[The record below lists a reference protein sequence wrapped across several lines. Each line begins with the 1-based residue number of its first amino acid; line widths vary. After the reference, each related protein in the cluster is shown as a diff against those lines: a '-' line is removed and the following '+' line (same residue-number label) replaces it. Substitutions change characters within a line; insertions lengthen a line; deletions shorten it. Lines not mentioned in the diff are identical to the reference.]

1 MGTFISFLFFTGLVG
16 LITFL
21 KTRRDKLS
29 TSKGYFL
36 AGNSLNGWVIA
47 GSLMLTNLSAANF
60 TGMTAN
66 VYKGN
71 LSPIAWTVT
80 VIPVLIYFC
89 AILLPTFLKGGFT
102 TIPEFLESRF
112 SKSTQRIVAVMF
124 LFSYILSGMPVALYG
139 GSIAIN
145 HLFDVPHA
153 FGLSD
158 EAAIWVVVW
167 FLGIIGSMYALFGG
181 LKGVAISDT
190 LNGIGLLIGG
200 ALVFFI
206 GVYQVGDQSF
216 VQGAKT
222 ILTKNTEILDA
233 VGDVTDNIPFSV
245 LFTGMLLHN
254 LFFWSTNQFIIQ
266 RTLGARSLKEGQKG
280 VMLAA
285 FFKVLNVFYIA
296 FPGIIAFHLYG
307 PSNFENPDFVYPTL
321 IRDIMPSVFVGFF
334 AAVIFG
340 TVLSTFNS
348 VLNSSVTI
356 FALDVYKPLFGKELD
371 DDEIIKRSRKIGLVM
386 AVATMTIA
394 PFIMYFPEGIFTF
407 MVKVDSLFGA
417 PILMALLLGYFSQKT
432 PAKIVNLCLTV
443 FIAVYGTL
451 MFIIQ
456 PAMHYLHYLAI
467 LLIIFISIAL
477 ILARFFPDKNKP
489 PFRTTTVEGVD
500 LTPWKHFKL
509 VSVIA
514 MLVMIGAYA
523 LLSPIGLVDSERVKT
538 IEYGYI
544 AFGLVTAFCVLGI
557 PVILKRK
564 RDARANG

>member
-1 MGTFISFLFFTGLVG
+1 MGTFLSFLFFTCLVG
-16 LITFL
+16 LITYL
-21 KTRRDKLS
+21 KTRRDNLHS
-29 TSKGYFL
+29 SKGYFL

-89 AILLPTFLKGGFT
+89 SFLLPTFLKGGFT

-124 LFSYILSGMPVALYG
+124 LFSYIVSAMPVALYG

-145 HLFDVPHA
+145 HLFNVPQA

-158 EAAIWVVVW
+158 EMAIWIVVW
-167 FLGIIGSMYALFGG
+167 VLGSIGSVYALFGG

-190 LNGIGLLIGG
+190 LNGVGLLIGG
-200 ALVFFI
+200 ALVFII
-206 GVYQVGDQSF
+206 GVYQVGDHNF
-216 VQGAKT
+216 VEGAKT

-233 VGDVTDNIPFSV
+233 VGDVSDGIPFSA
-245 LFTGMLLHN
+245 LFTGMLIHN
-254 LFFWSTNQFIIQ
+254 FFFWTTNQFIIQ
-266 RTLGARSLKEGQKG
+266 RTLGAKSLKEGQKG
-280 VMLAA
+280 IMLAS

-307 PSNFENPDFVYPTL
+307 ANNFENPDFVYPTL
-321 IRDIMPSVFVGFF
+321 IRDIMPNFFVGFF

-356 FALDVYKPLFGKELD
+356 FALDVYKPLFGKNRT
-371 DDEIIKRSRKIGLVM
+371 DDEVIQRSKRIGLVM
-386 AVATMTIA
+386 AIATMTIA

-417 PILMALLLGYFSQKT
+417 PILMALLLGYFSRRT
-432 PAKIVNLCLTV
+432 PATIVNICLCAYVT
-443 FIAVYGTL
+443 VYGIM

-456 PAMHYLHYLAI
+456 LEMHYLHYMAMLFVF
-467 LLIIFISIAL
+467 FISLAL
-477 ILARFFPDKNKP
+477 LLSRSSSATKPD
-489 PFRTTTVEGVD
+489 FRTMTVEGLD
-500 LTPWKHFKL
+500 LRPWKHFKL

-514 MLVMIGAYA
+514 MLVMIGAYV
-523 LLSPIGLVDSERVKT
+523 SFSSWGLVESERPKT
-538 IEYGYI
+538 IEYEYI
-544 AFGLVTAFCVLGI
+544 AMGLVIAVCVFGI
-557 PVILKRK
+557 PLFRK
-564 RDARANG
+564 RASSLG

>member
-1 MGTFISFLFFTGLVG
+1 MGTFLSFLFFTCLVG
-16 LITFL
+16 LITYL
-21 KTRRDKLS
+21 KTRRNNLHS
-29 TSKGYFL
+29 SKGYFL

-89 AILLPTFLKGGFT
+89 SFLLPTFLKGGFT

-124 LFSYILSGMPVALYG
+124 LFSYIVSAMPVALYG

-145 HLFDVPHA
+145 HLFNVPQA

-158 EAAIWVVVW
+158 EMAIWIVVW
-167 FLGIIGSMYALFGG
+167 VLGSIGSVYALFGG

-190 LNGIGLLIGG
+190 LNGVGLLIGG
-200 ALVFFI
+200 ALVFII
-206 GVYQVGDQSF
+206 GVYQVGDHNF
-216 VQGAKT
+216 VEGAKT

-233 VGDVTDNIPFSV
+233 VGDVSDGIPFSV
-245 LFTGMLLHN
+245 LFTGMLIHN
-254 LFFWSTNQFIIQ
+254 FFFWTTNQFIIQ
-266 RTLGARSLKEGQKG
+266 RTLGAKSLKEGQKG
-280 VMLAA
+280 IMLAS

-307 PSNFENPDFVYPTL
+307 ANNFENPDFVYPTL
-321 IRDIMPSVFVGFF
+321 IRDIMPNFFVGFF

-356 FALDVYKPLFGKELD
+356 FALDVYKPLFGKNRT
-371 DDEIIKRSRKIGLVM
+371 DDEVIQRSKRIGLVM
-386 AVATMTIA
+386 AIATMTIA

-417 PILMALLLGYFSQKT
+417 PILMALLLGYFSRRT
-432 PAKIVNLCLTV
+432 PATIVNICLCAFVT
-443 FIAVYGTL
+443 VYGIM

-456 PAMHYLHYLAI
+456 PEMHYLHYMAMLFVF
-467 LLIIFISIAL
+467 FISLAL
-477 ILARFFPDKNKP
+477 LLSRSSPATKPD
-489 PFRTTTVEGVD
+489 FRTMTVEGLD
-500 LTPWKHFKL
+500 LRPWKHFKL

-514 MLVMIGAYA
+514 MLVMIGAYV
-523 LLSPIGLVDSERVKT
+523 SFSSWGLVESEKPKI
-538 IEYGYI
+538 IEYEYI
-544 AFGLVTAFCVLGI
+544 AMGLVIAVCVFGI
-557 PVILKRK
+557 PLFRK
-564 RDARANG
+564 RVSSLG

>member
-1 MGTFISFLFFTGLVG
+1 MGSFLSFLFFTGLVG
-16 LITFL
+16 LITYL
-21 KTRRDKLS
+21 KTRRDNLHS
-29 TSKGYFL
+29 SKGYFL

-89 AILLPTFLKGGFT
+89 SFLLPTFLKGGFT

-124 LFSYILSGMPVALYG
+124 LFSYIVSAMPVALYG

-145 HLFDVPHA
+145 HLFNVPQA

-158 EAAIWVVVW
+158 EMAIWIVVW
-167 FLGIIGSMYALFGG
+167 VLGSIGSVYALFGG
-181 LKGVAISDT
+181 LKGVAVSDT
-190 LNGIGLLIGG
+190 LNGVGLLIGG
-200 ALVFFI
+200 ALVFII
-206 GVYQVGDQSF
+206 GVYQVGDHNF
-216 VQGAKT
+216 VEGAKT

-233 VGDVTDNIPFSV
+233 VGDVSDGIPFSV
-245 LFTGMLLHN
+245 LFTGMLIHN
-254 LFFWSTNQFIIQ
+254 FFFWTTNQFIIQ
-266 RTLGARSLKEGQKG
+266 RTLGAKSLKEGQKG
-280 VMLAA
+280 IMLAS

-307 PSNFENPDFVYPTL
+307 ANNFENPDFVYPTL
-321 IRDIMPSVFVGFF
+321 IRDIMPNFFVGFF

-356 FALDVYKPLFGKELD
+356 FALDVYKPLFGKNRT
-371 DDEIIKRSRKIGLVM
+371 DDEVIQRSKRIGLVM
-386 AVATMTIA
+386 AIATMTIA

-417 PILMALLLGYFSQKT
+417 PILMALLLGYFSRRT
-432 PAKIVNLCLTV
+432 PAKIVNICLCAFVT
-443 FIAVYGTL
+443 VYGIM

-456 PAMHYLHYLAI
+456 PEMHYLHYMAMLFVF
-467 LLIIFISIAL
+467 FISLAL
-477 ILARFFPDKNKP
+477 LLSRSSPATKPD
-489 PFRTTTVEGVD
+489 FRTMTVEGLD
-500 LTPWKHFKL
+500 LRPWKHFKL

-514 MLVMIGAYA
+514 MLVMIGAYV
-523 LLSPIGLVDSERVKT
+523 SFSSWGLVESEKPKI
-538 IEYGYI
+538 IEYEYI
-544 AFGLVTAFCVLGI
+544 AMGLVIAVCVFGI
-557 PVILKRK
+557 PLFRK
-564 RDARANG
+564 RVSSLG

>member
-1 MGTFISFLFFTGLVG
+1 MGTFLSFLFFTCLVG
-16 LITFL
+16 LITYL
-21 KTRRDKLS
+21 KTRRDNLHS
-29 TSKGYFL
+29 SKGYFL

-89 AILLPTFLKGGFT
+89 SFLLPTFLKGGFT

-124 LFSYILSGMPVALYG
+124 LFSYIVSAMPVALYG

-145 HLFDVPHA
+145 HLFNVPQA

-158 EAAIWVVVW
+158 EMAIWIVVW
-167 FLGIIGSMYALFGG
+167 VLGSIGSVYALFGG

-190 LNGIGLLIGG
+190 LNGVGLLIGG
-200 ALVFFI
+200 ALVFII
-206 GVYQVGDQSF
+206 GVYQVGDHNF
-216 VQGAKT
+216 VEGAKT

-233 VGDVTDNIPFSV
+233 VGDVSDGIPFSV
-245 LFTGMLLHN
+245 LFTGMLIHN
-254 LFFWSTNQFIIQ
+254 FFFWTTNQFIIQ
-266 RTLGARSLKEGQKG
+266 RTLGAKSLKEGQKG
-280 VMLAA
+280 IMLAS

-307 PSNFENPDFVYPTL
+307 ANNFENPDFVYPTL
-321 IRDIMPSVFVGFF
+321 IRDIMPNFFVGFF

-356 FALDVYKPLFGKELD
+356 FALDVYKPLFGKNRT
-371 DDEIIKRSRKIGLVM
+371 DDEVIQRSKRIGLVM
-386 AVATMTIA
+386 AIATMTIA

-417 PILMALLLGYFSQKT
+417 PILMALLLGYFSRRT
-432 PAKIVNLCLTV
+432 PATIVNICLCAFVT
-443 FIAVYGTL
+443 VYGIM

-456 PAMHYLHYLAI
+456 PEMHYLHYMAMLFVF
-467 LLIIFISIAL
+467 FISLAL
-477 ILARFFPDKNKP
+477 LLSRSSPATKPD
-489 PFRTTTVEGVD
+489 FRTMTVEGLD
-500 LTPWKHFKL
+500 LRPWKHFKL

-514 MLVMIGAYA
+514 MLVMIGAYV
-523 LLSPIGLVDSERVKT
+523 SFSSWGLVESEKPKI
-538 IEYGYI
+538 IEYEYI
-544 AFGLVTAFCVLGI
+544 AMGLVIAVCVFGI
-557 PVILKRK
+557 PLFRK
-564 RDARANG
+564 RVSSLG

>member
-1 MGTFISFLFFTGLVG
+1 MGTFLSFLFFTCLVG
-16 LITFL
+16 LITYL
-21 KTRRDKLS
+21 KTRRNNLHS
-29 TSKGYFL
+29 SKGYFL

-89 AILLPTFLKGGFT
+89 SFLLPTFLKGGFT

-124 LFSYILSGMPVALYG
+124 LFSYIVSAMPVALYG

-145 HLFDVPHA
+145 HLFNVPQA

-158 EAAIWVVVW
+158 EMAIWIVVW
-167 FLGIIGSMYALFGG
+167 VLGSIGSVYALFGG

-190 LNGIGLLIGG
+190 LNGVGLLIGG
-200 ALVFFI
+200 ALVFII
-206 GVYQVGDQSF
+206 GVYQVGDHNF
-216 VQGAKT
+216 VEGAKT

-233 VGDVTDNIPFSV
+233 VGDVSDGIPFSV
-245 LFTGMLLHN
+245 LFTGMLIHN
-254 LFFWSTNQFIIQ
+254 FFFWTTNQFIIQ
-266 RTLGARSLKEGQKG
+266 RTLGAKSLKEGQKG
-280 VMLAA
+280 IMLAS

-307 PSNFENPDFVYPTL
+307 ANNFENPDFVYPTL
-321 IRDIMPSVFVGFF
+321 IRDIMPNFFVGFF

-356 FALDVYKPLFGKELD
+356 FALDVYKPLFGKNRT
-371 DDEIIKRSRKIGLVM
+371 DDEVIQRSKRIGLVM
-386 AVATMTIA
+386 AIATMTIA

-417 PILMALLLGYFSQKT
+417 PILMALLLGYFSRRT
-432 PAKIVNLCLTV
+432 PATIVNICLCV
-443 FIAVYGTL
+443 FVTVYGIM

-456 PAMHYLHYLAI
+456 PEMHYLHYMAMLFVF
-467 LLIIFISIAL
+467 FISLAL
-477 ILARFFPDKNKP
+477 LLSRSSPATKPD
-489 PFRTTTVEGVD
+489 FRTMTVEGLD
-500 LTPWKHFKL
+500 LRPWKHFKL

-514 MLVMIGAYA
+514 MLVMIGAYV
-523 LLSPIGLVDSERVKT
+523 SFSSWGLVESEKPKI
-538 IEYGYI
+538 IEYEYI
-544 AFGLVTAFCVLGI
+544 AMGLVIAVCVFGI
-557 PVILKRK
+557 PLFRK
-564 RDARANG
+564 RVSSLG

>member
-1 MGTFISFLFFTGLVG
+1 MGTFLSFLFFTGLVG
-16 LITFL
+16 LITYL
-21 KTRRDKLS
+21 KTRRDNLQS
-29 TSKGYFL
+29 SKGYFL

-89 AILLPTFLKGGFT
+89 SFLLPTFLKGGFT

-124 LFSYILSGMPVALYG
+124 LFSYIVSAMPVALYG

-145 HLFDVPHA
+145 HLFNVPQA

-158 EAAIWVVVW
+158 EMAIWIVVW
-167 FLGIIGSMYALFGG
+167 VLGSIGSVYALFGG

-190 LNGIGLLIGG
+190 LNGVGLLIGG
-200 ALVFFI
+200 ALVFII
-206 GVYQVGDQSF
+206 GVYQVGEHNF
-216 VQGAKT
+216 VEGAKT

-233 VGDVTDNIPFSV
+233 VGDVSDGIPFSV
-245 LFTGMLLHN
+245 LFTGMLIHN
-254 LFFWSTNQFIIQ
+254 FFFWTTNQFIIQ
-266 RTLGARSLKEGQKG
+266 RTLGAKSLKEGQKG
-280 VMLAA
+280 IMLAS

-307 PSNFENPDFVYPTL
+307 ANNFENPDFVYPTL
-321 IRDIMPSVFVGFF
+321 IRDIMPNFFVGFF

-356 FALDVYKPLFGKELD
+356 FALDVYKPLFGKNRT
-371 DDEIIKRSRKIGLVM
+371 DDEVIQRSKRIGLVM
-386 AVATMTIA
+386 AIATMTIA

-417 PILMALLLGYFSQKT
+417 PILMALLLGYFSRRT
-432 PAKIVNLCLTV
+432 PAKIVNICLGAFVT
-443 FIAVYGTL
+443 VYGIL

-456 PAMHYLHYLAI
+456 PEMHYLHYMAI
-467 LLIIFISIAL
+467 LFVFFISLAL
-477 ILARFFPDKNKP
+477 LLSRYSPATKP
-489 PFRTTTVEGVD
+489 EFRTMTVEGLD
-500 LTPWKHFKL
+500 LRPWKYFKL

-514 MLVMIGAYA
+514 MLVMVGAYI
-523 LLSPIGLVDSERVKT
+523 SFSSWGLVESDKPKT

-544 AFGLVTAFCVLGI
+544 TMGLVIAVCVFGI
-557 PVILKRK
+557 PLFRK
-564 RDARANG
+564 RVSSAG

>member
-1 MGTFISFLFFTGLVG
+1 MGTFLSFLFFTGLVG
-16 LITFL
+16 LITYL
-21 KTRRDKLS
+21 KTRRDNLHS
-29 TSKGYFL
+29 SKGYFL

-89 AILLPTFLKGGFT
+89 SFLLPTFLKGGFT

-124 LFSYILSGMPVALYG
+124 LFSYIVSAMPVALYG

-145 HLFDVPHA
+145 HLFNVPQA

-158 EAAIWVVVW
+158 EMAIWIVVW
-167 FLGIIGSMYALFGG
+167 VLGSIGSVYALFGG

-190 LNGIGLLIGG
+190 LNGVGLLIGG
-200 ALVFFI
+200 ALVFII
-206 GVYQVGDQSF
+206 GVYQVGDHNF
-216 VQGAKT
+216 VEGAKT

-233 VGDVTDNIPFSV
+233 VGDVSDGIPFSV
-245 LFTGMLLHN
+245 LFTGMLIHN
-254 LFFWSTNQFIIQ
+254 FFFWTTNQFIIQ
-266 RTLGARSLKEGQKG
+266 RTLGAKSLKEGQKG
-280 VMLAA
+280 IMLAS
-285 FFKVLNVFYIA
+285 FFKVLNVLYIA

-307 PSNFENPDFVYPTL
+307 ANNFENPDFVYPTL
-321 IRDIMPSVFVGFF
+321 IRDIMPNFFVGFF

-356 FALDVYKPLFGKELD
+356 FALDVYKPLFGKNRT
-371 DDEIIKRSRKIGLVM
+371 DDEVIQRSKRIGLVM
-386 AVATMTIA
+386 AIATMTIA

-417 PILMALLLGYFSQKT
+417 PILMALLLGYFSRRT
-432 PAKIVNLCLTV
+432 PATIVNICLCAFVT
-443 FIAVYGTL
+443 VYGIM

-456 PAMHYLHYLAI
+456 PEMHYLHYMAMLFVF
-467 LLIIFISIAL
+467 FISLAL
-477 ILARFFPDKNKP
+477 LLSRSSPATKP
-489 PFRTTTVEGVD
+489 EFRTMTVEGLD
-500 LTPWKHFKL
+500 LRPWKHFKL

-514 MLVMIGAYA
+514 MLVMIGAYVFF
-523 LLSPIGLVDSERVKT
+523 SSWGLVESEKPKT
-538 IEYGYI
+538 IEYEYI
-544 AFGLVTAFCVLGI
+544 AMGLVIAVCVFGI
-557 PVILKRK
+557 PLFRK
-564 RDARANG
+564 RVSSLG

>member
-1 MGTFISFLFFTGLVG
+1 MATFLSFLFFTGLVG
-16 LITFL
+16 LITYL
-21 KTRRDKLS
+21 KTRRDNLHS
-29 TSKGYFL
+29 SKGYFL

-89 AILLPTFLKGGFT
+89 SFLLPTFLKGGFT

-124 LFSYILSGMPVALYG
+124 LFSYIVSAMPVALYG

-145 HLFDVPHA
+145 HLFNVPQA

-158 EAAIWVVVW
+158 EMAIWIVVW
-167 FLGIIGSMYALFGG
+167 VLGSIGSVYALFGG

-190 LNGIGLLIGG
+190 LNGVGLLVGG
-200 ALVFFI
+200 ALVFII
-206 GVYQVGDQSF
+206 GVYQVGDHNF
-216 VQGAKT
+216 VEGAKT

-233 VGDVTDNIPFSV
+233 VGDVSDGIPFSV
-245 LFTGMLLHN
+245 LFTGMLIHN
-254 LFFWSTNQFIIQ
+254 FFFWTTNQFIIQ
-266 RTLGARSLKEGQKG
+266 RTLGAKSLKEGQKG
-280 VMLAA
+280 IMLAS

-307 PSNFENPDFVYPTL
+307 ANNFENPDFVYPTL
-321 IRDIMPSVFVGFF
+321 IRDIMPNFFVGFF

-356 FALDVYKPLFGKELD
+356 FALDVYKPLFGKNRT
-371 DDEIIKRSRKIGLVM
+371 DDEVIQRSKRIGLVM
-386 AVATMTIA
+386 AIATMTIA

-417 PILMALLLGYFSQKT
+417 PILMALLLGYFSRRT
-432 PAKIVNLCLTV
+432 PAKIVNICLGAFVT
-443 FIAVYGTL
+443 VYGIL

-456 PAMHYLHYLAI
+456 PEMHYLHYMAMLFVF
-467 LLIIFISIAL
+467 FISLAL
-477 ILARFFPDKNKP
+477 LLSRSSPATKP
-489 PFRTTTVEGVD
+489 EFRTMTVEGLD
-500 LTPWKHFKL
+500 LRPWKHFKL

-514 MLVMIGAYA
+514 MLVMIGAYI
-523 LLSPIGLVDSERVKT
+523 SFSSWGFVESDKPKT

-544 AFGLVTAFCVLGI
+544 AMGLVIAVCVFGI
-557 PVILKRK
+557 PLFRK
-564 RDARANG
+564 RVSSAG

>member
-1 MGTFISFLFFTGLVG
+1 MGTFLSFLFFTCLVG
-16 LITFL
+16 LITYL
-21 KTRRDKLS
+21 KTRRDNLHS
-29 TSKGYFL
+29 SKGYFL

-89 AILLPTFLKGGFT
+89 SFLLPTFLKGGFT

-124 LFSYILSGMPVALYG
+124 LFSYIVSAMPVALYG

-145 HLFDVPHA
+145 HLFNVPQA

-158 EAAIWVVVW
+158 EMAIWIVVW
-167 FLGIIGSMYALFGG
+167 VLGSIGSVYALFGG

-190 LNGIGLLIGG
+190 LNGVGLLIGG
-200 ALVFFI
+200 ALVFII
-206 GVYQVGDQSF
+206 GVYQVGDHNF
-216 VQGAKT
+216 VEGAKT

-233 VGDVTDNIPFSV
+233 VGDVSDGIPFSV
-245 LFTGMLLHN
+245 LFTGMLIHN
-254 LFFWSTNQFIIQ
+254 FFFWTTNQFIIQ
-266 RTLGARSLKEGQKG
+266 RTLGAKSLKEGQKG
-280 VMLAA
+280 IMLAS

-307 PSNFENPDFVYPTL
+307 ANNFENPDFVYPTL
-321 IRDIMPSVFVGFF
+321 IRDIMPNFFVGFF

-356 FALDVYKPLFGKELD
+356 FALDVYKPLFGKNRT
-371 DDEIIKRSRKIGLVM
+371 DDEVIQRSKCIGLVM
-386 AVATMTIA
+386 AIATMTIA

-417 PILMALLLGYFSQKT
+417 PILMALLLGYFSRRT
-432 PAKIVNLCLTV
+432 PAKIVNICLCTFV
-443 FIAVYGTL
+443 TVYGIL

-456 PAMHYLHYLAI
+456 PEMHYLHYMAMLFVF
-467 LLIIFISIAL
+467 FISLAL
-477 ILARFFPDKNKP
+477 LLSRSSPATKPD
-489 PFRTTTVEGVD
+489 FRTMTVEGLD
-500 LTPWKHFKL
+500 LRPWKHFKL

-514 MLVMIGAYA
+514 MLVMIGAYV
-523 LLSPIGLVDSERVKT
+523 SFSSWGLVESEKPKI
-538 IEYGYI
+538 IEYEYI
-544 AFGLVTAFCVLGI
+544 AMGLVIAVCVFGI
-557 PVILKRK
+557 PLFRK
-564 RDARANG
+564 RVFSVG

>member
-1 MGTFISFLFFTGLVG
+1 MGTFLSFLFFTCLVG
-16 LITFL
+16 LITYL
-21 KTRRDKLS
+21 KTRRDNLHS
-29 TSKGYFL
+29 SKGYFL

-89 AILLPTFLKGGFT
+89 SFLLPTFLKGGFT

-124 LFSYILSGMPVALYG
+124 LFSYIVSAMPVALYG

-145 HLFDVPHA
+145 HLFNVPQA

-158 EAAIWVVVW
+158 EMAIWIVVW
-167 FLGIIGSMYALFGG
+167 VLGSIGSVYALFGG

-190 LNGIGLLIGG
+190 LNGVGLLIGG
-200 ALVFFI
+200 ALVFII
-206 GVYQVGDQSF
+206 GVYQVGDHNF
-216 VQGAKT
+216 VEGAKT

-233 VGDVTDNIPFSV
+233 VGDVSDGIPFSV
-245 LFTGMLLHN
+245 LFTGMLIHN
-254 LFFWSTNQFIIQ
+254 FFFWTTNQFIIQ
-266 RTLGARSLKEGQKG
+266 RTLGAKSLKEGQKG
-280 VMLAA
+280 IMLAS

-307 PSNFENPDFVYPTL
+307 ANNFENPDFVYPTL
-321 IRDIMPSVFVGFF
+321 IRDIMPNFFVGFF

-356 FALDVYKPLFGKELD
+356 FALDVYKPLLGKNRT
-371 DDEIIKRSRKIGLVM
+371 DDEVIQRSKRIGLVM
-386 AVATMTIA
+386 AIATMTIA

-417 PILMALLLGYFSQKT
+417 PILMALLLGYFSRRT
-432 PAKIVNLCLTV
+432 PATIVNICLCAFVT
-443 FIAVYGTL
+443 VYGIM

-456 PAMHYLHYLAI
+456 PEMHYLHYMAMLFVF
-467 LLIIFISIAL
+467 FISLAL
-477 ILARFFPDKNKP
+477 LLSRSSPATKPD
-489 PFRTTTVEGVD
+489 FRTMTVEGLD
-500 LTPWKHFKL
+500 LRPWKHFKL

-514 MLVMIGAYA
+514 MLVMIGAYV
-523 LLSPIGLVDSERVKT
+523 SFSSWGLVESEKPKI
-538 IEYGYI
+538 IEYEYI
-544 AFGLVTAFCVLGI
+544 AMGLVIAVCVFGI
-557 PVILKRK
+557 PLFRK
-564 RDARANG
+564 RVSSLG